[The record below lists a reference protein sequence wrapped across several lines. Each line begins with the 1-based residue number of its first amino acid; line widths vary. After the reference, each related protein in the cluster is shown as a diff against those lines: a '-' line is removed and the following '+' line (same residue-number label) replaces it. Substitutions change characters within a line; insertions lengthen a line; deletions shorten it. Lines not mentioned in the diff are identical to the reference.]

1 MNVRLLI
8 LTAVLCTKHSILQ
21 YFSCAFEK
29 IFKTDRIDK
38 IIAITN
44 AMEVSEGKKSMSL
57 DGSRVDEILPPSND
71 SSEIEKAMKG
81 QPLQIIEISDE
92 DHSFKLNEEALNK
105 ILSNDKVK
113 DLPVCV
119 VSVAGK
125 FNI

>member
-1 MNVRLLI
+1 
-8 LTAVLCTKHSILQ
+8 
-21 YFSCAFEK
+21 
-29 IFKTDRIDK
+29 
-38 IIAITN
+38 
-44 AMEVSEGKKSMSL
+44 MEVSEGKKSMSL

-71 SSEIEKAMKG
+71 TSEIEKAMKG